1 MSVFAGRLAD
11 FGIDY
16 RPIMQD
22 AIARARKTRNVE
34 IIWASTREV
43 FNVVEADDMG
53 CHIITAPAD
62 VLKKLPA
69 LATKTAAELSLAAV
83 KSFRDDAVAAGLR
96 LAVPASRAAE

>member
-1 MSVFAGRLAD
+1 MR
-11 FGIDY
+11 
-16 RPIMQD
+16 D
-22 AIARARKTRNVE
+22 AIAGARKTRNIE

-43 FNVVEADDMG
+43 FNVVEADAMG

-69 LATKTAAELSLAAV
+69 LATKTAAELSLGAV

-96 LAVPASRAAE
+96 LSVPASRAAE